1 MGMGD
6 KWDRHPGMDG
16 LICIMELPRMP
27 VGTGGEDEGAR
38 DRQQEGEPNNQRASP
53 HFSHNPM

>member
-1 MGMGD
+1 
-6 KWDRHPGMDG
+6 
-16 LICIMELPRMP
+16 MP